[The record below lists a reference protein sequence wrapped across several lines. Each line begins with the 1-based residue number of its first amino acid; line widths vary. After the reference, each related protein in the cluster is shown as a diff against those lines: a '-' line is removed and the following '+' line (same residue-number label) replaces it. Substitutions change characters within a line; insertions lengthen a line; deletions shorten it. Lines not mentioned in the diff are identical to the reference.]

1 MRRLI
6 LVALGLVSLAAV
18 AVGLWMTN
26 RTTAQPTTTELTDEQ
41 RAAIAEEV
49 NRLNG
54 EAWDAWREVDLD
66 RALSYLDD
74 SPDVGFALEG
84 QVLRGYAELDAFW
97 REGFGTASSID
108 ITISDLRTIV
118 LAADIVTLVQQGVFS
133 VTDADGVTS
142 PETSFALSTTWVRRD
157 GEWKILFGHESFP
170 PPEPESM

>member
-1 MRRLI
+1 MRRL
-6 LVALGLVSLAAV
+6 ALAVVSLAFLA
-18 AVGLWMTN
+18 
-26 RTTAQPTTTELTDEQ
+26 TACQPATTELTDEQ
-41 RAAIAEEV
+41 KAAIAEEV

-54 EAWDAWREVDLD
+54 EAWDAWREADLD

-84 QVLRGYAELDAFW
+84 QVLRGYAELDAYW
-97 REGFGTASSID
+97 REGFGTASRMD
-108 ITISDLRTIV
+108 ITISDLRTMV
-118 LAADIVTLVQQGVFS
+118 LAADIVILVQQGVFS

-170 PPEPESM
+170 TLEAEST